1 MGTLFL
7 PNAFYKV
14 FGGARRVRTADL
26 NTASVALSQ
35 LSYGPLERARTLIKQ
50 GITVKHKYTIN
61 LDLKT
66 PVQNLIWLLR
76 LS

>member
-7 PNAFYKV
+7 PNAFNKE

-66 PVQNLIWLLR
+66 PVQNLNC
-76 LS
+76 